1 MSKFRARRASPP
13 ASFRSIPFRRPASAT
28 SRYSAPLSS
37 RAHPRLFAAARLTVP
52 FPDPEGPS
60 IVTTGASRIGF
71 WLLGRK
77 FGEVEPDTASHG
89 DKARKRGR
97 HIGHVPDQNWLCR
110 PQAGHAEGH
119 RYAVIAVTVDLAAA
133 ERRALR
139 APLNA
144 HAVRQNLVSHAQG
157 FESAAHGRDS
167 IAFLDAQLLGAR
179 DHGLASR
186 TGGRDE
192 QHGKFVDS
200 KRHQR
205 GGHHRAL
212 ERRGT
217 Y

>member
-77 FGEVEPDTASHG
+77 FGDVEPDAARHA

-119 RYAVIAVTVDLAAA
+119 CYAVIAVTVDLATA
-133 ERRALR
+133 ERRPGWAALD
-139 APLNA
+139 A

-157 FESAAHGRDS
+157 FQSVAHGRDS
-167 IAFLDAQLLGAR
+167 IAFLAATFLRAR
-179 DHGLASR
+179 DHGLALR
-186 TGGRDE
+186 TGGGDE
-192 QHGKFVDS
+192 QHGQFIDGE
-200 KRHQR
+200 RHQC
-205 GGHHRAL
+205 GGHYDAL